1 MVKTRPTDKQPDGVF
16 IIERMEKAR
25 LNNKLIAEKMET
37 SDVNVSR
44 LLTGKRGLDLD
55 WLRAFAAALN
65 VHVSELFLPPER
77 DLGRVADDDE
87 ILALLRRIG
96 GLDDRGVELAFTV
109 ISNHLSVSRSPR
121 PSSSPADD
129 RPDTSTPRR
138 GSASSRPRS

>member
-1 MVKTRPTDKQPDGVF
+1 MTLAHFIRLVGCLLGIVYAAPLYANSERPPSVAPVYRVIGED
-16 IIERMEKAR
+16 
-25 LNNKLIAEKMET
+25 
-37 SDVNVSR
+37 S
-44 LLTGKRGLDLD
+44 
-55 WLRAFAAALN
+55 LRAF
-65 VHVSELFLPPER
+65 VFLPPER

-121 PSSSPADD
+121 PSSSSADD